1 MGQQSFF
8 SFFNSLDDLS
18 PPPLFYLTF
27 LVENQAGA
35 TLKLITSDNDPPDGF
50 KLEPEHSSVIT
61 KELVNPS
68 DLSIHAVVPGAEKTL
83 LVNGQPRIVVAPSKI
98 TGDPMVLRVTGK
110 DGKSTLGKVVGEP
123 QGRTSQ
129 ADLDF
134 RRKKR
139 LFLQDGMLILVV
151 VIPKKAICVFGLYTL
166 LFPSLTLNP
175 TKQPSTLAKSSLRF
189 SSR

>member
-1 MGQQSFF
+1 M
-8 SFFNSLDDLS
+8 
-18 PPPLFYLTF
+18 
-27 LVENQAGA
+27 

-110 DGKSTLGKVVGEP
+110 DGKFTSDKVVGEP
-123 QGRTSQ
+123 QGETSR

-134 RRKKR
+134 RREK
-139 LFLQDGMLILVV
+139 
-151 VIPKKAICVFGLYTL
+151 CY
-166 LFPSLTLNP
+166 
-175 TKQPSTLAKSSLRF
+175 F
-189 SSR
+189 SWTGC

>member
-1 MGQQSFF
+1 MSQHYF
-8 SFFNSLDDLS
+8 SFFNFLDDLS

-61 KELVNPS
+61 KEVINPS

-83 LVNGQPRIVVAPSKI
+83 LVNGQSRIVVAPSKI
-98 TGDPMVLRVTGK
+98 TGDPMLLRVTGK
-110 DGKSTLGKVVGEP
+110 DGKSTLDRVVREP
-123 QGRTSQ
+123 LAQTSR

-134 RRKKR
+134 CSVKLSRKLLYLLDR
-139 LFLQDGMLILVV
+139 MLILDT
-151 VIPKKAICVFGLYTL
+151 VIPKKAICVCGLFTP
-166 LFPSLTLNP
+166 LFCISV
-175 TKQPSTLAKSSLRF
+175 
-189 SSR
+189 SRTEPYKTAINTC

>member
-1 MGQQSFF
+1 MFKSVFFIFHPVSSGLFRMTERIVSPNSPPHRGQVLAIIVGSTVFF

-18 PPPLFYLTF
+18 PPPSFYLTF

-123 QGRTSQ
+123 QGRTSR

-134 RRKKR
+134 RRKK
-139 LFLQDGMLILVV
+139 
-151 VIPKKAICVFGLYTL
+151 CY
-166 LFPSLTLNP
+166 
-175 TKQPSTLAKSSLRF
+175 F
-189 SSR
+189 SRTGC

>member
-1 MGQQSFF
+1 MGQQYFF
-8 SFFNSLDDLS
+8 FFNSLDDLS

-110 DGKSTLGKVVGEP
+110 DGKSISDKVVGEP
-123 QGRTSQ
+123 QGETSR
-129 ADLDF
+129 ADLGF
-134 RRKKR
+134 RREK
-139 LFLQDGMLILVV
+139 
-151 VIPKKAICVFGLYTL
+151 CY
-166 LFPSLTLNP
+166 
-175 TKQPSTLAKSSLRF
+175 F
-189 SSR
+189 SWTGC